1 MLSRGRTAPGS
12 RRLRSGTCPS
22 TPARPTY
29 GSALPPTAA
38 RLSRTTS
45 PGFIRRD
52 FPLNRY
58 LIDFGAS
65 RTRIAT
71 NGKFER
77 TVPSVL
83 LVSSQDGRVLAFG
96 EEAES
101 ALERAPDNIRVCR
114 LMEQG
119 RVADPD
125 LTVAFLGALVRS
137 RGPLSIVRPD
147 LTVTVPA
154 QFADYEREA
163 LSNAAR
169 EARFSK
175 VRLVEEIVAH
185 AAGADWA
192 SDSEPAAV
200 LVVGAAYAQAGVLK
214 SGELVCSRSLH
225 TRNPIDGA
233 AGDAFTANL
242 RRHVRE
248 TFGLHIGRDQAECVL
263 FGSARTIRAFD
274 VGTERAEEIPLTADV
289 INAAMRDPVDRLS
302 RLLSETLDEARA
314 ALGEQA
320 MAAIS
325 RRGVLLTGGGARL
338 PGLEEAL
345 RECTA
350 EGFVRP
356 ENPDET
362 AIQGLLKME
371 ARA

>member
-1 MLSRGRTAPGS
+1 MK
-12 RRLRSGTCPS
+12 
-22 TPARPTY
+22 
-29 GSALPPTAA
+29 
-38 RLSRTTS
+38 
-45 PGFIRRD
+45 
-52 FPLNRY
+52 NMM
-58 LIDFGAS
+58 
-65 RTRIAT
+65 
-71 NGKFER
+71 
-77 TVPSVL
+77 
-83 LVSSQDGRVLAFG
+83 QDGRVLAFG

-125 LTVAFLGALVRS
+125 LTVAFLGALARS

-214 SGELVCSRSLH
+214 GGELVCSRSLH
-225 TRNPIDGA
+225 ARNPIDGA

-248 TFGLHIGRDQAECVL
+248 TFGLHGDA
-263 FGSARTIRAFD
+263 G
-274 VGTERAEEIPLTADV
+274 
-289 INAAMRDPVDRLS
+289 
-302 RLLSETLDEARA
+302 
-314 ALGEQA
+314 
-320 MAAIS
+320 
-325 RRGVLLTGGGARL
+325 
-338 PGLEEAL
+338 
-345 RECTA
+345 
-350 EGFVRP
+350 
-356 ENPDET
+356 
-362 AIQGLLKME
+362 
-371 ARA
+371 

>member
-1 MLSRGRTAPGS
+1 M
-12 RRLRSGTCPS
+12 
-22 TPARPTY
+22 
-29 GSALPPTAA
+29 
-38 RLSRTTS
+38 TS
-45 PGFIRRD
+45 PGFIRRK
-52 FPLNRY
+52 FLLNRY
-58 LIDFGAS
+58 LSDLGAS

-71 NGKFER
+71 NEKFER

-185 AAGADWA
+185 AAGADLA

-214 SGELVCSRSLH
+214 GGELVCSRSLH

-248 TFGLHIGRDQAECVL
+248 TFGLHVGRDQAERVL
-263 FGSARTIRAFD
+263 LGSVRTIRAFD
-274 VGTERAEEIPLTADV
+274 ESKGRAEEIALTADAV
-289 INAAMRDPVDRLS
+289 NAAMRDPVDRLS
-302 RLLSETLDEARA
+302 RLLSETLDEART

-320 MAAIS
+320 RAAIS

-338 PGLEEAL
+338 LGLEEAL

>member
-1 MLSRGRTAPGS
+1 M
-12 RRLRSGTCPS
+12 
-22 TPARPTY
+22 
-29 GSALPPTAA
+29 
-38 RLSRTTS
+38 
-45 PGFIRRD
+45 
-52 FPLNRY
+52 NRY
-58 LIDFGAS
+58 LIDLGAS
-65 RTRIAT
+65 RTCIAT

-185 AAGADWA
+185 AAGADWS

-200 LVVGAAYAQAGVLK
+200 LVVGAAYAQVGVLNG
-214 SGELVCSRSLH
+214 GELVCSRSLH
-225 TRNPIDGA
+225 ARNPIDGA

-320 MAAIS
+320 RMAIS

>member
-1 MLSRGRTAPGS
+1 MQ
-12 RRLRSGTCPS
+12 
-22 TPARPTY
+22 
-29 GSALPPTAA
+29 PTAA
-38 RLSRTTS
+38 RLLRTTS
-45 PGFIRRD
+45 PGFIRRE
-52 FPLNRY
+52 FTLNRY

-83 LVSSQDGRVLAFG
+83 RVSSQDGRVLAFG

-185 AAGADWA
+185 AAGADWS

-200 LVVGAAYAQAGVLK
+200 LVVGAAYAQVGVLNG
-214 SGELVCSRSLH
+214 GELVCSRSLH

-320 MAAIS
+320 RAAIS

>member
-1 MLSRGRTAPGS
+1 M
-12 RRLRSGTCPS
+12 
-22 TPARPTY
+22 
-29 GSALPPTAA
+29 
-38 RLSRTTS
+38 
-45 PGFIRRD
+45 
-52 FPLNRY
+52 NRY

-214 SGELVCSRSLH
+214 GGELVCSRSLH

-320 MAAIS
+320 RAAIS

-362 AIQGLLKME
+362 AIRGLLKME